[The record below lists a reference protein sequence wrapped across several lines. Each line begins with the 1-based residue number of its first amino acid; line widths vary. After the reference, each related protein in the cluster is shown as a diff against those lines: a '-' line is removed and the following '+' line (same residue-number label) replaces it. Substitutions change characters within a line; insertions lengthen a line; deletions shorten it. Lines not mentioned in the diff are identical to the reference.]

1 MSDRMKN
8 IDLIGKVALITGG
21 TRGIGKAIV
30 KELVASGC
38 NIYLTGMAPRSAKDY
53 DDIIKSFKPINK
65 EQYIKFISADFNRK
79 ESIQEFINMIQSI
92 NKIDICINNAGT
104 NQIINIKDISIDD
117 IKKIHQVNLYL
128 PFIILGT
135 VLEKMKNNNWG
146 RVVNVGSLWSKLSRS
161 GRSIYSASKH
171 GLMGLTVTSAL
182 EYASH
187 GVLVNMVS
195 PGFVMTDLSKK
206 TLDENEKKNI
216 ESNIPLGKFAQPN
229 EIANVVLFLCSK
241 LNSYITGQ
249 NIIVDGGYIC
259 E

>member
-1 MSDRMKN
+1 MKN
-8 IDLIGKVALITGG
+8 IDLTGKVALITGG

-38 NIYLTGMAPRSAKDY
+38 NIYLTGMAPRSVKDY
-53 DDIIKSFKPINK
+53 DDIIKSFEPINE

-79 ESIQEFINMIQSI
+79 DSIQEFIDMIQSI

-104 NQIINIKDISIDD
+104 NQIMNIKDISIDD

-128 PFIILGT
+128 PFIILST

-161 GRSIYSASKH
+161 GRSIYSASKY

-195 PGFVMTDLSKK
+195 PGFVMTDLSNK

>member
-1 MSDRMKN
+1 MKN
-8 IDLIGKVALITGG
+8 IDLTGKVALITGG

-38 NIYLTGMAPRSAKDY
+38 NIYLTGMAPRSVKDY
-53 DDIIKSFKPINK
+53 DDIIKSFEPINE

-79 ESIQEFINMIQSI
+79 DSIQEFIDMIQSI

-104 NQIINIKDISIDD
+104 NQIMNIKDISIDD

-128 PFIILGT
+128 PFIILST

-146 RVVNVGSLWSKLSRS
+146 RVVNIGSLWSKLSRS
-161 GRSIYSASKH
+161 GRSIYSASKY

-195 PGFVMTDLSKK
+195 PGFVMTDLSNK

>member
-1 MSDRMKN
+1 MKN
-8 IDLIGKVALITGG
+8 IDLTGKVALITGG

-38 NIYLTGMAPRSAKDY
+38 NIYLTGMAPRSVKDY
-53 DDIIKSFKPINK
+53 DDIIKSFEPINE
-65 EQYIKFISADFNRK
+65 EQHIKFISADFNRK
-79 ESIQEFINMIQSI
+79 DSIQEFINTIQSI

-128 PFIILGT
+128 PFIILST

-146 RVVNVGSLWSKLSRS
+146 RVVNIGSLWSKLSRS
-161 GRSIYSASKH
+161 GRSIYSASKY

-195 PGFVMTDLSKK
+195 PGFVMTDLSNK

>member
-8 IDLIGKVALITGG
+8 IDLTGKVALITGG

-38 NIYLTGMAPRSAKDY
+38 NIYLTGMAPRSVKDY
-53 DDIIKSFKPINK
+53 DDIIKSFEPINE

-79 ESIQEFINMIQSI
+79 DSIQEFIDMIQSI

-104 NQIINIKDISIDD
+104 NQIMNIKDISIDD

-128 PFIILGT
+128 PFIILST

-146 RVVNVGSLWSKLSRS
+146 RVVNIGSLWSKLSRS
-161 GRSIYSASKH
+161 GRSIYSASKY

-195 PGFVMTDLSKK
+195 PGFVMTDLSNK